1 MNIPMARLCALILIC
16 GAATLSGGCAAKEE
30 PITAEMLRKDLSPN
44 MESLAFTH
52 EERLNNKAKSWHINW
67 RSAVGTADR
76 IMFNDRPFRMSIHP
90 IP

>member
-1 MNIPMARLCALILIC
+1 MNIPMTRLCALILAC
-16 GAATLSGGCAAKEE
+16 SAVTLSGGCAAKEE
-30 PITAEMLRKDLSPN
+30 PITAAMLRKDPSPN

-52 EERLNNKAKSWHINW
+52 EERLNNEAESWNINW

-76 IMFNDRPFRMSIHP
+76 IMFNDRPHRMSIHP